1 MIPTENYS
9 FVSLV
14 LVELLLGRV
23 QGVDEHDLFGIYIE
37 ENPPTS
43 NHLDMR
49 AGRWI
54 PECAEQLKALARKC
68 TSKYGKRIATMIA
81 VMRRL
86 VELEKD
92 FCESVPRLR
101 KCA

>member
-1 MIPTENYS
+1 
-9 FVSLV
+9 
-14 LVELLLGRV
+14 
-23 QGVDEHDLFGIYIE
+23 VDEHDLFGIYIE

-86 VELEKD
+86 VERAGKGAVAVLHL
-92 FCESVPRLR
+92 LR
-101 KCA
+101 SCPYIFWSWVREQC